1 MPFGRRGACLMYED
15 FLQKVPLFAE
25 LPGEDLTRLCQ
36 MIQEVRLSAGEMLF
50 AEGSLADRA
59 YILYEG
65 ELEIIKHVDGR
76 EVYVNRQNEPGTV
89 IGEMALL
96 EETTRLATVR
106 ARSDSFLLTLDHRQ
120 VHELMNK
127 SPNAARIMLH
137 TLSRRW
143 RALEAHVR
151 HNEQMAQ
158 LGTLTA
164 GIAHELNNPVA
175 AVMRGA
181 GQLQA
186 MLTHSE
192 QMRVRLDRLSLTVEQ
207 QMKVS
212 DLHQLVQ
219 NAAATPLIV
228 DALTRSDREE
238 ELETWLKELAIF
250 DAWELTPSLV
260 DLGLERT
267 KLNELA
273 TLFTAEHLP
282 VVLRW
287 LCATYSVHSL
297 LSEIMQGAGRM
308 ADIVK
313 ALKSYVYLDQAPVQ
327 NVDIHAGLDNT
338 LIILRHKLTPDIRI
352 RRDYAPDLPQITA
365 YGSELNQVW
374 TNILDNAIDA
384 LDGRGEIIIQTS
396 QEADEIVVEIVDNGP
411 GIPPTHL
418 PKIFDPFFTTKS
430 PGKGAGLGLNISYN
444 IVQRQQG
451 EISVTSEPGRTVFQV
466 RLPVNFPQR

>member
-1 MPFGRRGACLMYED
+1 MYED

-25 LPGEDLTRLCQ
+25 LPREDLTQLCK
-36 MIQEVRLSAGEMLF
+36 MTQEVHLLAGEELF
-50 AEGSLADRA
+50 AEGSIADRA
-59 YILYEG
+59 YIIYEG

-76 EVYVNRQNEPGTV
+76 EVFVDLQTKPGTV

-106 ARSDSFLLTLDHRQ
+106 ARSKAFLLTLDHRQ

-143 RALEAHVR
+143 RGLEAHVR

-158 LGTLTA
+158 LGILTA
-164 GIAHELNNPVA
+164 GLAHELNNPVA
-175 AVMRGA
+175 AVIRGA
-181 GQLQA
+181 NQLQVHLA
-186 MLTHSE
+186 EAE
-192 QMRVRLDRLSLTVEQ
+192 QRRIVLDGLNFSLGQQKRLSELR
-207 QMKVS
+207 
-212 DLHQLVQ
+212 LWVQ
-219 NAAATPLIV
+219 TAAATPPLLNALV
-228 DALTRSDREE
+228 RSQHEDA
-238 ELETWLKELAIF
+238 LETWLDEQAIA

-260 DLGLERT
+260 NLGVGVAELD
-267 KLNELA
+267 ELA
-273 TLFTAEHLP
+273 TFFAAAYLP
-282 VVLRW
+282 AVLRW
-287 LCATYSVHSL
+287 LCSTYAVHNL
-297 LSEIMQGAGRM
+297 LNEIVQGAGRM

-327 NVDIHAGLDNT
+327 NVDIHAGLENT
-338 LIILRHKLTPDIRI
+338 LIILRHKLTPQITI
-352 RRDYAPDLPQITA
+352 RREYATTLPLITA

-384 LDGRGEIIIQTS
+384 LEGQGEIVIQTR
-396 QEADEIVVEIVDNGP
+396 QESDEVYVTISDNGP
-411 GIPPTHL
+411 GILPAHL
-418 PKIFDPFFTTKS
+418 AKVFDPFFTTKQ
-430 PGKGAGLGLNISYN
+430 PGKGSGLGLNVSYN

-466 RLPVNFPQR
+466 RLPINFQKK